1 LTSFLKTLVT
11 VALGIALGL
20 GSTWLAV
27 ERGYGFGA
35 VQAGAWSAWPRTG
48 SPEADPYARAVMSRT
63 GEVPLGVAEGLSF
76 IARTDDSGRALNGH
90 CEYTLRSPVPT
101 GRFWT
106 LTPITPEGGRFAS
119 QDSRAGFTSGE
130 IVRLPDRS
138 FEIVLSRE
146 VRPGNWLPI
155 ERSAPFHLML
165 RIYDTQV
172 SSTAAV
178 IDARSMP
185 KIIRGACA

>member
-1 LTSFLKTLVT
+1 MTSFLKTLVT
-11 VALGIALGL
+11 VALGIVLGL
-20 GSTWLAV
+20 GLTWLAV

-35 VQAGAWSAWPRTG
+35 VQAGAWSAWPKTG

-63 GEVPLGVAEGLSF
+63 GEIPLGVAEGLSF
-76 IARTDDSGRALNGH
+76 IARTDDNGRALNGR

-119 QDSRAGFTSGE
+119 PDSRAGFTSGE
-130 IVRLPDRS
+130 IVRLADRS

-155 ERSAPFHLML
+155 DRPAPFHLML

-185 KIIRGACA
+185 KISRGACS